1 MRLSQLMPA
10 ALLATALALT
20 LAACAD
26 DGKEI
31 ARRDYVQFLR
41 ADRVLYDLC
50 ATPAE
55 RRRVSG
61 PSIAGDTSHLDQ
73 RSAVKLVMVFDE
85 EYDDRDY
92 RVGEGNEKH
101 RVGPM
106 LDAVERHLRRC
117 RPALADQIHAGP
129 VGKI

>member
-1 MRLSQLMPA
+1 
-10 ALLATALALT
+10 
-20 LAACAD
+20 
-26 DGKEI
+26 
-31 ARRDYVQFLR
+31 
-41 ADRVLYDLC
+41 VLYDLC

-55 RRRVSG
+55 RRKVSG

-73 RSAVKLVMVFDE
+73 SSAVKMVIVFDE

-106 LDAVERHLRRC
+106 LDAVEQHLRRC
-117 RPALADQIHAGP
+117 RPELADQIHAGP
-129 VGKI
+129 IGKL